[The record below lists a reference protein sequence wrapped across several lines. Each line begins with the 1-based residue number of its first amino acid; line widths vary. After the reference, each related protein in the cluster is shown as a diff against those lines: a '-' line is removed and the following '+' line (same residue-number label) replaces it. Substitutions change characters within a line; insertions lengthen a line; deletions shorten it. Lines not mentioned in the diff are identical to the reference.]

1 MQDTW
6 IQDKVAQLYE
16 EIEELEA
23 KLLKV
28 QDVYSIS

>member
-16 EIEELEA
+16 EIEELES

-28 QDVYSIS
+28 QDLLFD